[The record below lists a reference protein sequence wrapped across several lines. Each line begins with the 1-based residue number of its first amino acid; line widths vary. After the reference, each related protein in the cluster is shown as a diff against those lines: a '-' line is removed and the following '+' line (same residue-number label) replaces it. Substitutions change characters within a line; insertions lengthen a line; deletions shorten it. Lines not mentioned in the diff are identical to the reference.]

1 MPDKAQEAF
10 QCLGSVLESCGLQES
25 VEKSCMPNTIM
36 IFLGL
41 LYDTVNLTVSIDSE
55 RLNETERLI
64 LTWMT
69 KESAGLREV
78 QSLVGKVN
86 FIASCVRPG
95 RVFISRLLNFLR
107 AFEGDEK
114 ARLLIPGEFKGDL
127 RWWQTFLPR
136 FNSISMIPW
145 NDWEPPDHSFA
156 LDACLIGCG
165 ALTKEYFHKEFPHFI
180 LQDKLHIIELELLT
194 VVVALKLWARKS
206 WENRRIVINCDNQ
219 TSV

>member
-1 MPDKAQEAF
+1 MFRIGVRIVRAAGVF
-10 QCLGSVLESCGLQES
+10 G
-25 VEKSCMPNTIM
+25 KSCMPNTIM

-78 QSLVGKVN
+78 QSLVGKIN
-86 FIASCVRPG
+86 LIASCVRLG

-114 ARLLIPGEFKGDL
+114 ARLLIPGELKGDL

-136 FNSISMIPW
+136 FNGISMIPW
-145 NDWEPPDHSFA
+145 ND
-156 LDACLIGCG
+156 
-165 ALTKEYFHKEFPHFI
+165 
-180 LQDKLHIIELELLT
+180 
-194 VVVALKLWARKS
+194 
-206 WENRRIVINCDNQ
+206 
-219 TSV
+219 